1 MGAPA
6 ATVGAP
12 RARGRMHAAAWRW
25 THRVFN
31 VVCVA
36 LVLGLVAIAAA
47 RPLGFQVRVDHSDS
61 MRPAIAAGDIVVTRV
76 VAPSQVR
83 AGEVVSFNSPDRR
96 GIVVTHR
103 VVSRRLRAGRYEFV
117 TKGDANTGVER
128 WTIPARG
135 RVGRMTFRVP
145 RAGYALAWVGGK
157 HGRIVF
163 VLGGGIV
170 LAGLLARRIW
180 RM

>member
-12 RARGRMHAAAWRW
+12 RARGRLHAAVWRW
-25 THRVFN
+25 THRAFN
-31 VVCVA
+31 LVCFV
-36 LVLGLVAIAAA
+36 LVMGLVAIGAAQ
-47 RPLGFQVRVDHSDS
+47 PLGFQVRVDHSDS
-61 MRPAIAAGDIVVTRV
+61 MLPAIAAGDVLVTRV
-76 VAPSQVR
+76 VRPSELR
-83 AGEVVSFNSPDRR
+83 AGDVVSFNSPDRR
-96 GIVVTHR
+96 GIVITHR
-103 VVSRRLRAGRYEFV
+103 VVSRRMRAGRYEFV

-128 WTIPARG
+128 WTVSTRG
-135 RVGRMTFRVP
+135 KVGRMAFRIP

-157 HGRIVF
+157 QGRIVF